1 MEEEVGDLVWSVGG
15 VGFGGEER
23 RREGRKKAREG
34 MREASE
40 DPRRERRVYSAPTTR
55 DICVGLNLSFFIFFF
70 FSFSFLRRLHFFYFL
85 LFYFHFLYSTP
96 VNKKLINLT

>member
-23 RREGRKKAREG
+23 REGRKKAREG

-40 DPRRERRVYSAPTTR
+40 DLGGFTWHQAATS
-55 DICVGLNLSFFIFFF
+55 
-70 FSFSFLRRLHFFYFL
+70 LRRLLGRTTQVRPADL
-85 LFYFHFLYSTP
+85 LEGLKQRS
-96 VNKKLINLT
+96 